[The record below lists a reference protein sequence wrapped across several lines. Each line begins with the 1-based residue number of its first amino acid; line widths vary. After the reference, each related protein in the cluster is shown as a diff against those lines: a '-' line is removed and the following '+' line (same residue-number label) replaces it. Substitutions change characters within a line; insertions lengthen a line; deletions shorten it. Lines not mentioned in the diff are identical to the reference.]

1 MGVDSLITMQTASLA
16 RRQGAFIAPVTIVW
30 CTDVHELIVK
40 IREGRIEESSG
51 PDSATSP
58 VSLLLEIQ
66 SPLAEIISTTICHLR
81 QNIEAI
87 FPVSSAME
95 WMIGAW

>member
-1 MGVDSLITMQTASLA
+1 MGVDSLVTMQTASLA
-16 RRQGAFIAPVTIVW
+16 RRQGAFIASVIIIR
-30 CTDVHELIVK
+30 CKEVHELILK

-58 VSLLLEIQ
+58 VSLLVEIQ
-66 SPLAEIISTTICHLR
+66 SPLAEIISTTICYLW

-87 FPVSSAME
+87 FPVSSAMK